1 MPSFDLRMA
10 TSKDQDFLYECYKV
24 TLKTYV
30 EWAWGWDETFQRDSF
45 LKHFP
50 ITQFQVVLVDGSD
63 AGGLY
68 VEEQESL
75 RFIRLIY
82 LLPEFQAKGI
92 GRDLIVQEIAKAKEV
107 KKALH
112 LKVVKIN
119 PAKSLYDRLGFKL
132 LEENDVT
139 YHMHLPV

>member
-1 MPSFDLRMA
+1 MLSVDLRSA
-10 TSKDQDFLYECYKV
+10 TDKDQAFLFESYKV
-24 TLKTYV
+24 TLKPYV
-30 EWAWGWDETFQRDSF
+30 EWAWGWDEAFQRESF

-50 ITQFQVVLVDGSD
+50 IAQFKLVSVDGSD

-68 VEEQESL
+68 VEEQDSL

-92 GRDLIVQEIAKAKEV
+92 GRNLITQEMAKAKEV
-107 KKALH
+107 NKALH

-139 YHMHLPV
+139 YHLHLPV

>member
-10 TSKDQDFLYECYKV
+10 TSKDQDFLYESYKV

-45 LKHFP
+45 RKHFP
-50 ITQFQVVLVDGSD
+50 IIQFQIISVNGSD

-82 LLPEFQAKGI
+82 LLPEFQNKGI
-92 GRDLIVQEIAKAKEV
+92 GRDLIVQEMAKAKEV

-119 PAKSLYDRLGFKL
+119 PAKSLYDRLGFML

-139 YHMHLPV
+139 YHLHLPV

>member
-10 TSKDQDFLYECYKV
+10 TSKDQNFLYESYKV

-92 GRDLIVQEIAKAKEV
+92 GRDLILQEMAKAKEV
-107 KKALH
+107 NKALH
-112 LKVVKIN
+112 LEVVKVN

-139 YHMHLPV
+139 YHLHLPV